1 MSKVISVGLVGY
13 GIAGR
18 VFHAPLISS
27 VHGLRLVSV
36 VERHGETSRDRY
48 PDVAVVKDAFEL
60 FRDEGIELV
69 VIATPNT
76 AHYELARAALLA
88 GKHVV
93 VDKPFTVLS
102 SEARELIEFAKNQK
116 RILSVFQN
124 RRWDGDFLTVSEIV
138 RAQRLGRLVEFA
150 SSFDRF
156 RPGLKPGAWREQPGP
171 GAGLLYDLG
180 PHLIDQALALF
191 GMPKSLR
198 ADIRIERDNSTT
210 DDRFEVVLKY
220 ETLAVTLGA
229 GMLAREPR
237 PRFLLRGTRG
247 SFVKHGLDP
256 QEDALR
262 QGGTPRD
269 ERWGVEDPAHWG
281 VIDACNCPETRRE
294 TVETSPGRYQA
305 FYENVYDAIVKSA
318 ALIVTP
324 EQARDVVRIIE
335 LAMES
340 SREGRTVEVPA

>member
-1 MSKVISVGLVGY
+1 MSKVVSVGLVGY
-13 GIAGR
+13 GMAGR

-27 VHGLRLVSV
+27 VPGLRLVSV
-36 VERHGETSRDRY
+36 VERHGETSRERY

-60 FRDEGIELV
+60 FYNEGIDLV
-69 VIATPNT
+69 VIAAPNA
-76 AHYELARAALLA
+76 AHYELARAALLS

-93 VDKPFTVLS
+93 ADKPFTVLS
-102 SEARELIEFAKNQK
+102 SEARELIDLAKNRHK
-116 RILSVFQN
+116 ILSVFQN
-124 RRWDGDFLTVSEIV
+124 RRWDGDFLTVSQIA
-138 RAQRLGRLVEFA
+138 RTQRVGRLVEFA

-171 GAGLLYDLG
+171 GAGVLYDIG

-198 ADIRIERDNSTT
+198 ADIRIQRDSGTT
-210 DDRFEVVLKY
+210 DDQFEVVLQY
-220 ETLAVTLGA
+220 EALAVRLGA

-247 SFVKHGLDP
+247 SFVKHSLDP

-262 QGGTPRD
+262 RGGTPRD
-269 ERWGVEDPAHWG
+269 KGWGVEEPARWG
-281 VIDACNCPETRRE
+281 TIDTCESPDGRRE
-294 TVETSPGRYQA
+294 TVETLPGRYQA
-305 FYENVYDAIVKSA
+305 FYENVYDAIVNGA
-318 ALIVTP
+318 ALVVTP

>member
-1 MSKVISVGLVGY
+1 MAKVISVGLVGY

-102 SEARELIEFAKNQK
+102 SEARELIEFAKNQQ

-138 RAQRLGRLVEFA
+138 RAQRLGRLAEFA

-180 PHLIDQALALF
+180 PHLIDQALVLF

-237 PRFLLRGTRG
+237 PRFMLRGTRG
-247 SFVKHGLDP
+247 SFVKNGLDP

-262 QGGTPRD
+262 RGGTPHDRG
-269 ERWGVEDPAHWG
+269 WGVEEPARWG
-281 VIDACNCPETRRE
+281 TIDTSDGPKGRRE
-294 TVETSPGRYQA
+294 TVATLPGQYQS
-305 FYENVYDAIVKSA
+305 FYENVYDAIVNGA
-318 ALIVTP
+318 ALVVTP